1 MLLFRATRASPSGKA
16 RASQARI
23 RGFESRR
30 PLHNSQR
37 CSQDT
42 AAVFIWVPSKVTGLE
57 PMRSKRVKKTALWA
71 VFSVSGGALQRGA
84 VVSRSETE
92 SRRPLHNSQRCSQE
106 RLQFSFGPQA
116 KRRDS
121 IPIAWPR
128 DAECARSSSQHPS
141 IVAAPFRKRFR
152 PISQASTK
160 QNRNA
165 WGKQSSRLPLQ
176 KGRWF
181 LCTTLVRQL
190 S

>member
-1 MLLFRATRASPSGKA
+1 
-16 RASQARI
+16 
-23 RGFESRR
+23 
-30 PLHNSQR
+30 
-37 CSQDT
+37 
-42 AAVFIWVPSKVTGLE
+42 
-57 PMRSKRVKKTALWA
+57 MRSKRVKKTAQWA

-92 SRRPLHNSQRCSQE
+92 SRRPLHNSQRCSRGSAAVFIWVPSTATGLEPNSPAWHRKWRRWLQE
-106 RLQFSFGPQA
+106 RLPLSYPRMGGASF
-116 KRRDS
+116 RDR
-121 IPIAWPR
+121 PHN
-128 DAECARSSSQHPS
+128 AECAFPSSQHPS

-160 QNRNA
+160 RNRNA

-181 LCTTLVRQL
+181 LCTTSVRRH